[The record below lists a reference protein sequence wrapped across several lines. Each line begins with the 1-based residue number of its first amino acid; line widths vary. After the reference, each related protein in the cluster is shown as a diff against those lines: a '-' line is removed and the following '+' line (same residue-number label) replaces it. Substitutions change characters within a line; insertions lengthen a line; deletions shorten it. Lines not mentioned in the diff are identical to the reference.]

1 MKIFGC
7 ILVVLYVALML
18 FALYMEKKHSR
29 KGAHPTAETHP
40 MEEKHSMEEEHMEG
54 GHPMEEKHSME
65 DKHPTGRM
73 LPAEEAH
80 PAEKTKSASSAFITA
95 GCLLNLGYT
104 VCNVF
109 WNRNFILILIFGM
122 ICISIGALMN
132 GFRQKKVHVHHHI
145 IRLILETIITVFC
158 WIGG

>member
-29 KGAHPTAETHP
+29 KGAHPTEETHP
-40 MEEKHSMEEEHMEG
+40 MEEEHMEG
-54 GHPMEEKHSME
+54 GHP
-65 DKHPTGRM
+65 TRRM

-80 PAEKTKSASSAFITA
+80 SAEKTKSASSAFITA